1 MDIST
6 ETIQQVVTLLRE
18 AMDREPKAEEQRS
31 GYDLEVSVRQV
42 LQLVGVRLLKELVEN
57 EEERYPSTEV
67 DGQISSPSK
76 RS

>member
-42 LQLVGVRLLKELVEN
+42 LQLVGVRL
-57 EEERYPSTEV
+57 
-67 DGQISSPSK
+67 
-76 RS
+76 